1 MADNTDPQ
9 LQSYSPTGNT
19 LETLGGIISGLTRS
33 RSDAGLGA
41 VGNML
46 NQHAYAQYEK
56 ATRPT
61 LLKNMQKNYP
71 QMGLSDDM
79 VNYYGGMDT
88 PTFQNTIMPTLQKQM
103 LEHGKGEG
111 ASQRVT
117 MNGISGDYFPSSGRT
132 AWLSKGE
139 DFYQPQKT
147 NQPKTLTG
155 NNAILAKQL
164 NLGGDPTQWTS
175 DQAAQYERAATA
187 LALSRQKVSPP
198 QAVPEVLLYGT
209 DASGAPVVTGVTH
222 PRTGG
227 APSLA
232 GTTKLPFAPIGHGA
246 GAAKKPMTPGQIMAM
261 RKSAMDQAAKDAPY
275 LSSTA
280 QIQAAANDLMAKSGV
295 NPKTL
300 QPFKDG
306 ERYMFSDG
314 RTRTWKNP

>member
-1 MADNTDPQ
+1 MADDTDPQ
-9 LQSYSPTGNT
+9 PQSYSSTGNV

-33 RSDAGLGA
+33 HSDAGLGA

-61 LLKNMQKNYP
+61 LLKNMQKNFP

-88 PTFQNTIMPTLQKQM
+88 PTFQSTVMPTLQKQM

-132 AWLSKGE
+132 AWMSKGE
-139 DFYQPQKT
+139 DFYAPQK
-147 NQPKTLTG
+147 
-155 NNAILAKQL
+155 AAKGPGSIAALWQT
-164 NLGGDPTQWTS
+164 DPTKAAQIENQ
-175 DQAAQYERAATA
+175 QAAIRAKYAKAPTFNINNESPVNPSSLRQGADGKWYYLTA
-187 LALSRQKVSPP
+187 NKLG
-198 QAVPEVLLYGT
+198 VPELHPVDVPPGLNM
-209 DASGAPVVTGVTH
+209 AAPT
-222 PRTGG
+222 P
-227 APSLA
+227 
-232 GTTKLPFAPIGHGA
+232 
-246 GAAKKPMTPGQIMAM
+246 AAKPMTPAQKIDM
-261 RKSAMDQAAKDAPY
+261 QAKAEKKVKDNAPF

-280 QIQAAANDLMAKSGV
+280 QIKGATDDLIANAGI
-295 NPKTL
+295 NPKTMEA
-300 QPFKDG
+300 FKDG

-314 RTRTWKNP
+314 RTRTWHKP